1 MDLPP
6 QRIVL
11 LGLLATPTAIV
22 FALSRGEPV
31 VALAVVNVLI
41 IVGSLVRA
49 TGGETGSAHHDAE
62 AETSAA

>member
-11 LGLLATPTAIV
+11 LGLLATPTAVV
-22 FALSRGEPV
+22 FAVSRGEPAV
-31 VALAVVNVLI
+31 GLAVVNVLI

-49 TGGETGSAHHDAE
+49 TSGETGTTHRGSEGE
-62 AETSAA
+62 ASAA

>member
-22 FALSRGEPV
+22 FAASRGEPAV
-31 VALAVVNVLI
+31 VLAVVNVLI

-49 TGGETGSAHHDAE
+49 TGGETGAAHHDAKD
-62 AETSAA
+62 ETSAA